1 MSGMKQV
8 GTAVLNPGTPD
19 EVWGYCETQDI
30 SHEADKEQIKDGN
43 GDTKGVLFT
52 DIRQKYDGT
61 YTPLASAGTNDP
73 PKLTAADLIGKTMS
87 MKVGDGASTLA
98 VVVESASFK
107 RKKGGVPEFAISG
120 YYYPELAT
128 SGGAVTT

>member
-1 MSGMKQV
+1 MSMKQV

-52 DIRQKYDGT
+52 DVRQKYDGT

-73 PKLTAADLIGKTMS
+73 PKLSATDLIGQTLS
-87 MKVGDGASTLA
+87 MKVDGGSTTLS

-107 RKKGGVPEFAISG
+107 RKKGGASEFSISG
-120 YYYPELAT
+120 YYYPQLVT

>member
-1 MSGMKQV
+1 MSMKQV

-30 SHEADKEQIKDGN
+30 SHEADKEPIKDGA

-61 YTPLASAGTNDP
+61 YTPLASAGSSDP
-73 PKLTAADLIGKTMS
+73 PKLSATDLIGETLS
-87 MKVGDGASTLA
+87 MKVDGGSTTLS

-107 RKKGGVPEFAISG
+107 RKKGGASEFSISG
-120 YYYPELAT
+120 YYYPQLVT
-128 SGGAVTT
+128 SGGAVTTT